1 MIRKFQRQDLEAAVK
16 IWLAANKEAHD
27 FIDPCYWEGYKDAV
41 KEMFLQAEIYV
52 FETEDMMEEIF
63 DETGGILGFI
73 GLDKDYVEGIF
84 VRGDV
89 RSQSI
94 GKQLLDF
101 VKQKRKRLEL
111 NVYVKN
117 KRAVQFYEREGFCI
131 QREGKRCGN
140 REKRNIVCMDKINDF
155 YMNPE
160 KNINK
165 AYEKQRN
172 KKHLLHKMRMEM
184 EHRNSVLIVED
195 DVNINGLLKR
205 SIRKKKGIYVRRRS
219 QVRKQE

>member
-16 IWLAANKEAHD
+16 IWLAANKEEHD
-27 FIDPCYWEGYKDAV
+27 FIYPCYCEGYKDAV

-131 QREGKRCGN
+131 QREGKDAETG
-140 REKRNIVCMDKINDF
+140 EKEYSMLW
-155 YMNPE
+155 
-160 KNINK
+160 
-165 AYEKQRN
+165 
-172 KKHLLHKMRMEM
+172 KK
-184 EHRNSVLIVED
+184 
-195 DVNINGLLKR
+195 
-205 SIRKKKGIYVRRRS
+205 
-219 QVRKQE
+219 

>member
-1 MIRKFQRQDLEAAVK
+1 
-16 IWLAANKEAHD
+16 
-27 FIDPCYWEGYKDAV
+27 
-41 KEMFLQAEIYV
+41 
-52 FETEDMMEEIF
+52 MMAEIF

-131 QREGKRCGN
+131 QREGKDAETG
-140 REKRNIVCMDKINDF
+140 EKEYCMLWIK
-155 YMNPE
+155 
-160 KNINK
+160 
-165 AYEKQRN
+165 
-172 KKHLLHKMRMEM
+172 
-184 EHRNSVLIVED
+184 
-195 DVNINGLLKR
+195 
-205 SIRKKKGIYVRRRS
+205 
-219 QVRKQE
+219 